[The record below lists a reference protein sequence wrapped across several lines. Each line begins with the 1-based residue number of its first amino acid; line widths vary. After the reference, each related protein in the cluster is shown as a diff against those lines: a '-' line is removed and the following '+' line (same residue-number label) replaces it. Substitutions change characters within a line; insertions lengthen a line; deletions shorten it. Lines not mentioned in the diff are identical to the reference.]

1 MHKYFLLTVFCIL
14 LCINVAPGSNVYS
27 DKRGRP
33 QYSSLIPFPRV
44 GRSPDHAAPRGGMG
58 NMWYYG
64 QKRGG
69 KSGLIPFPRVGRSG
83 ANTWDLDLDDAPA
96 EGLVEF
102 ESIPTKRQSLIPFP
116 RVGKRGSV
124 FSRRILRSNG
134 WKPLRSNDF
143 KRRITRSY
151 WDKSE
156 LRGEGFKRRITRS
169 VHGPQR
175 LMKRQSL
182 IPFPRT
188 GKRSVGFGNKEQN
201 QIYMF
206 ENEEDDEDGVEDNI
220 DYYDEDLGRD
230 LIVNLSTLELSVHNL
245 NCLQHKE
252 NVQINTSRHPIMY
265 IDLITYVS
273 T

>member
-1 MHKYFLLTVFCIL
+1 MLTFRNFLNRFLV
-14 LCINVAPGSNVYS
+14 
-27 DKRGRP
+27 
-33 QYSSLIPFPRV
+33 
-44 GRSPDHAAPRGGMG
+44 
-58 NMWYYG
+58 
-64 QKRGG
+64 
-69 KSGLIPFPRVGRSG
+69 
-83 ANTWDLDLDDAPA
+83 
-96 EGLVEF
+96 GLVEF

-206 ENEEDDEDGVEDNI
+206 ENEEEDEDGVEDNI

-252 NVQINTSRHPIMY
+252 NVQINTARHPIMY